1 MRSTMVSVV
10 GFSDRARQRP
20 HEPCTEAVFGLPEP
34 GEAPVVAWCCRGPV
48 VQLLGGTIDARS
60 DGLFGKLA
68 LNHDQVE
75 TLREEKRSQRS
86 LATISPYRHVRM
98 AQNLAVGVAGWEP
111 ARVVQAAPRVRRI
124 DNGASLIPDQSS
136 SSSACASRVRV
147 VSQSG
152 VSPPCMLLRRVAR

>member
-1 MRSTMVSVV
+1 
-10 GFSDRARQRP
+10 
-20 HEPCTEAVFGLPEP
+20 
-34 GEAPVVAWCCRGPV
+34 
-48 VQLLGGTIDARS
+48 
-60 DGLFGKLA
+60 
-68 LNHDQVE
+68 
-75 TLREEKRSQRS
+75 LREEKRSQRS